1 MQQSRLHVPVSGDM
15 ICEKARIFHH
25 QITNSNIGFNASRGW
40 LDKFKKRHGIRRL
53 KIAGEKLS
61 SDEAAIG
68 PFQQV
73 SESY

>member
-1 MQQSRLHVPVSGDM
+1 M

-68 PFQQV
+68 PFQQEFQKV
-73 SESY
+73 IKEKNLTAEQI